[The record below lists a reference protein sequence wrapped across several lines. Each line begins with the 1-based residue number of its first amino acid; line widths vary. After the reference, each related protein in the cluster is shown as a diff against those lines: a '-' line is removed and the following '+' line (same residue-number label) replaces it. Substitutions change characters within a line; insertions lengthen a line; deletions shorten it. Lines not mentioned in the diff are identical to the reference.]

1 MDRRQGNLT
10 TNSLDT
16 TAVATVSISNT
27 SKRHPRQY
35 HAHVAQNILLVWLDS
50 NIDLVNDRESIAMIS
65 RFKKI
70 VNNINAFKDADE
82 CIRFLRDTKEHQ
94 MFMIASGSL
103 GEITVPVVHDL
114 PQLNTIYIFC
124 GNQARHEQW
133 AKRWPKIKG
142 VVTDILPICKALK
155 RAVFDYN
162 QNLISISFINHLTTR
177 QNLKQLDSLF
187 VITKVIKEIVLT
199 SNFQEQHFNDF
210 ITYCRDLFARSPDEL
225 QAVDKLEHEYRRHP
239 PIWWYTHQNFLY
251 SMLNR
256 SLQMMEIDVII
267 NMGFF
272 IRDLHDNI
280 AALHQEQYVERAHSK
295 SFIVYHGQ
303 HFSRANMN
311 KLIKTQNGFISFN
324 NFLSANPD
332 RTLSLSFIRQAKDY
346 DLIGVF
352 FVIKLD
358 PSIAST
364 CFANL
369 GEASYSEEDEVLF
382 SMHSIFRIDE
392 IQEMENDQVWQV
404 DLTLT
409 NDDNALTEDIL
420 SETYSNLEG
429 WDRLGMLL
437 IKLEDFNKAQD
448 LYNILLDKTTTDRK
462 KAEIYEHLGLIK
474 ENQGVHADAISY
486 YTQSN
491 KILQKILPT
500 TDMQM
505 ASAYSNIAFAYGKMG
520 DYSNALSY
528 HKKALEIDE
537 NMLPS
542 NHPDLASSYNNIG
555 FVYDNMGD
563 YSNALSYH
571 QKALNIYEKTLS
583 STHPDLAAS
592 NNNIGWVYRN
602 MGDYVKALSFY
613 ERALAILE
621 RSLSVD
627 HPNVRD
633 VRKSIDIVKKKI

>member
-1 MDRRQGNLT
+1 
-10 TNSLDT
+10 
-16 TAVATVSISNT
+16 
-27 SKRHPRQY
+27 
-35 HAHVAQNILLVWLDS
+35 
-50 NIDLVNDRESIAMIS
+50 
-65 RFKKI
+65 
-70 VNNINAFKDADE
+70 
-82 CIRFLRDTKEHQ
+82 

-114 PQLNTIYIFC
+114 PLLSTIYIFC

-133 AKRWPKIKG
+133 TKRWPKIKG

-155 RAVFDYN
+155 RAVFNYN

-199 SNFQEQHFNDF
+199 SNFQVQHFNDF
-210 ITYCRDLFARSPDEL
+210 ITYCRDLFARNPDEL
-225 QAVDKLEHEYRRHP
+225 QAVDELEQEYRRHP

-280 AALHQEQYVERAHSK
+280 ATLHQEQYVERAHSK
-295 SFIVYHGQ
+295 SFIVYH
-303 HFSRANMN
+303 
-311 KLIKTQNGFISFN
+311 
-324 NFLSANPD
+324 
-332 RTLSLSFIRQAKDY
+332 
-346 DLIGVF
+346 
-352 FVIKLD
+352 
-358 PSIAST
+358 
-364 CFANL
+364 
-369 GEASYSEEDEVLF
+369 VLF

-392 IQEMENDQVWQV
+392 IQEMENDRIWQV

-409 NDDNALTEDIL
+409 NDDDALTEDIL
-420 SETYSNLEG
+420 SETYPNLEG

-448 LYNILLDKTTTDRK
+448 LYNILLDETITDRK
-462 KAEIYEHLGLIK
+462 KAEIYEHLGSIK

-505 ASAYSNIAFAYGKMG
+505 ASSYSNIGFAYDKIG

-537 NMLPS
+537 NMFPS

-583 STHPDLAAS
+583 SNHPDLAAS

-602 MGDYVKALSFY
+602 MGDYVKALYFY

-621 RSLSVD
+621 CSLPVD
-627 HPNVRD
+627 HDNVRD
-633 VRKSIDIVKKKI
+633 